1 MSTPAR
7 PKRLPT
13 YAYVTDEVAKR
24 YADITEQGIYNLAPQ
39 EVFWQA
45 RYRYL
50 EDHGYRLRPRYKPGW
65 KPSWTGT
72 NLNPTY
78 CEDSILLRHYQVMD
92 ATRLSDGE
100 LVAIKFCHRR
110 TQELHIAQYFH
121 SIKDRANHCVP
132 ILDVLPDPHDPA
144 LTLMVMPYLR
154 PCNDPEFGT
163 VGDVIEFVDQTLEGL
178 VFMHRHRIAHRDIAM
193 ANVMM
198 DAKAIY
204 PGGHHPIRR
213 GYTPDALYAV
223 SPLPRAGHNVR
234 YIYID
239 FDLSERFPEG
249 GTTYV
254 LGKVGRDVD
263 LPEASNEVPYDAFKA
278 DVFSLGNVY
287 TKFFERNF
295 QNVEFLYSLI
305 ELMKQRR
312 PEDRPT
318 AEEALWEWKKI
329 RATLSDSLFRWR
341 LVPKTEAPMERVV
354 NDTVA
359 VAWEGVYRL
368 KEFVGLR
375 GP

>member
-1 MSTPAR
+1 M
-7 PKRLPT
+7 LM
-13 YAYVTDEVAKR
+13 
-24 YADITEQGIYNLAPQ
+24 
-39 EVFWQA
+39 
-45 RYRYL
+45 
-50 EDHGYRLRPRYKPGW
+50 
-65 KPSWTGT
+65 
-72 NLNPTY
+72 
-78 CEDSILLRHYQVMD
+78 HYQVMD
-92 ATRLSDGE
+92 ATQLSDGE
-100 LVAIKFCHRR
+100 VVAIKFCHRG
-110 TQELHIAQYFH
+110 TQELHIAQYFA
-121 SIKDRANHCVP
+121 SIQDRANHCVP
-132 ILDVLPDPHDPA
+132 IREVLPDPHDPKLA
-144 LTLMVMPYLR
+144 LMVMPYLR

-198 DAKAIY
+198 DARSIY

-213 GYTPDALYAV
+213 GYTPDALYPV
-223 SPLPRAGHNVR
+223 SPLPRAGHHVR
-234 YIYID
+234 YFFID
-239 FDLSERFPEG
+239 FDLSARFPEG
-249 GTTYV
+249 GSTYV

-263 LPEASNEVPYDAFKA
+263 LPEASDVVPYDAFKA

-305 ELMKQRR
+305 ELMKRQR

-318 AEEALWEWKKI
+318 AEQALREWKKT

-375 GP
+375 GS